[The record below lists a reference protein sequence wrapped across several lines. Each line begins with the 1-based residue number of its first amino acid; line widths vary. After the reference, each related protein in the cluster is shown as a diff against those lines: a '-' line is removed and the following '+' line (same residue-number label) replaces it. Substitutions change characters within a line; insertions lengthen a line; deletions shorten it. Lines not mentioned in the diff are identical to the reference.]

1 MLFLHLLPGLLVLL
15 IGFIIHRWPPKHV
28 NWFYGFRTHYSM
40 RDEANWH
47 EGNRYY
53 AKLII
58 GIGFVSVFISLVCF
72 YALPLL
78 ASLLVP
84 LACMLPLFM
93 ASIVLTNQH
102 LKRRYGDW

>member
-1 MLFLHLLPGLLVLL
+1 MLFLHMLHGLLVLL
-15 IGFIIHRWPPKHV
+15 IGFILQRWPPRHV

-40 RDEANWH
+40 RNAENWH

-53 AKLII
+53 AKVILSI
-58 GIGFVSVFISLVCF
+58 GFISLFISLICYF
-72 YALPLL
+72 TMPLL

-84 LACMLPLFM
+84 LGIMLLLFM
-93 ASIVLTNQH
+93 GSIVLTNQH